1 MNDTKQREHKK
12 GIALVM
18 VLGFLAILTLMAV
31 GFAISMR
38 TEHLVSRAHLESVS
52 ARQLAATAL
61 ARALDDIESTVS
73 TNYYPDFFDDSG
85 YSNLLYAIGTD
96 TADLPDITTLTNYL
110 PGALHDELL
119 LADEAEVVGWQ
130 TITNSQNETIG
141 QITYVVANCSGFLDA
156 SQLMQT
162 NRYNG
167 MTVGEIEPLTGSDY
181 DFSSTT
187 TASNFFNS
195 VRTNW
200 VQLVNQGELVNAYSS
215 YDNDKTMPDYLF
227 PFSYAPA
234 DTNTIPVVLD
244 QTDDGIY
251 YYIDSDG
258 NPASVTL
265 ADAAANDQPDWV
277 DAYAAGTDI
286 DGTILPERVRTNLG
300 EMISESGAHD
310 NVGSSSESAALNSTN
325 LWGSSYLMCDMLAR
339 YNIGSEVVGA
349 GSVADGITWYRW
361 NEWTGLVAVNKGFFA
376 RVFPVNLPAPF
387 LSEIWG
393 EVVESDDGSYEVTF
407 EFEFVN
413 LFNEPIDLS
422 DYRLHW
428 DVEGVQ
434 DACPYEW
441 SSSEVA
447 SLTSGTI
454 TFGKTGNDAPT
465 FVTANGGTSTL
476 EPGAVLRMSCLLTSD
491 SLANNTYLR
500 LVEMGSSSGDS
511 TLMYLR
517 NDQIGDDDLWY
528 LEKSGGSLRSFKL
541 SAYDPRV
548 FQSGITTDTSRYH
561 GQSYIEGTGGDT
573 FDAASISDEFPA
585 DDAIAALGDAAS
597 TPDGTFQ
604 MYYPESVDADYPVF
618 DSLAHIG
625 HQVLRQDMAFS
636 TIPLVGTNAADVAT
650 YFSLTNTWPE
660 TTGRIN
666 INTPYPAVLAS
677 GFMSAEVLRTN
688 TVSQTTTNL
697 LSQAN
702 ALELAELIIENRPEG
717 GYTNV
722 VSALRCASV
731 SDFKEAAGDVD
742 KFQVEEIVA
751 RSMRLF
757 TTRQQLFTI
766 YVTAQSLVNEQVA
779 SESQAV
785 AVIWRDP
792 VADDDGNHAVKVLA
806 FSYLTD

>member
-1 MNDTKQREHKK
+1 MDCRENKQ
-12 GIALVM
+12 GIALVL

-38 TEHLVSRAHLESVS
+38 TEHLVSRSHLESVS

-73 TNYYPDFFDDSG
+73 TNVYPNFFDGSG

-96 TADLPDITTLTNYL
+96 TTDLPDITTLTNYL

-200 VQLVNQGELVNAYSS
+200 VQLVNQSELVNAYSL

-251 YYIDSDG
+251 YCIDADG

-286 DGTILPERVRTNLG
+286 NGMVLAERVRTNLIQ
-300 EMISESGAHD
+300 MVTESGAHSD
-310 NVGSSSESAALNSTN
+310 VGDSSSAVGIAVATT
-325 LWGSSYLMCDMLAR
+325 LWGSSKWMSDMLAR
-339 YNIGSEVVGA
+339 YSVGTGWVKGDAITYFISSPSTDNSARWFPRYFPVNRPKPYINEIWCKLVKNDDDGTYELSFEFELVNPFNETIDLEDCKLLLDFVGLSNANCTSKEWTNSAGEVVGS
-349 GSVADGITWYRW
+349 GFTSSPLLSVA
-361 NEWTGLVAVNKGFFA
+361 F
-376 RVFPVNLPAPF
+376 
-387 LSEIWG
+387 G
-393 EVVESDDGSYEVTF
+393 ESM
-407 EFEFVN
+407 
-413 LFNEPIDLS
+413 
-422 DYRLHW
+422 
-428 DVEGVQ
+428 
-434 DACPYEW
+434 A
-441 SSSEVA
+441 
-447 SLTSGTI
+447 
-454 TFGKTGNDAPT
+454 
-465 FVTANGGTSTL
+465 
-476 EPGAVLRMSCLLTSD
+476 PGAVETLFFDVTATAVDDAAYLFLL
-491 SLANNTYLR
+491 
-500 LVEMGSSSGDS
+500 EMEEEGGSND
-511 TLMYLR
+511 THYMYLR
-517 NDQIGDDDLWY
+517 ASDGY
-528 LEKSGGSLRSFKL
+528 TSGSGLGILKFMKAGAVREFKL
-541 SAYDPRV
+541 SAYDPRLL
-548 FQSGITTDTSRYH
+548 QAGILSDSDRYVYVSSDDSTVTPASTEYAFPSTDATA
-561 GQSYIEGTGGDT
+561 GLGD
-573 FDAASISDEFPA
+573 ISD
-585 DDAIAALGDAAS
+585 
-597 TPDGTFQ
+597 TPDGTAQ
-604 MYYPESVDADYPVF
+604 MYYPVTVDQAYPVW
-618 DSLAHIG
+618 DSLSHIG
-625 HQVLRQDMAFS
+625 HQVLRQDVAFS

-666 INTPYPAVLAS
+666 INSPYPAVLAA

-688 TVSQTTTNL
+688 TVTEVSTNL

-702 ALELAELIIENRPEG
+702 ALELAELIVQNRPEG

-722 VSALRCASV
+722 VSAWRCAPAD
-731 SDFKEAAGDVD
+731 DFKEAAGDLD

-766 YVTAQSLVNEQVA
+766 YVTAQSLVKDQVA
-779 SESQAV
+779 GESRAV

-792 VADDDGNHAVKVLA
+792 VADDDGNHAVKVLS
-806 FSYLTD
+806 FSYLND